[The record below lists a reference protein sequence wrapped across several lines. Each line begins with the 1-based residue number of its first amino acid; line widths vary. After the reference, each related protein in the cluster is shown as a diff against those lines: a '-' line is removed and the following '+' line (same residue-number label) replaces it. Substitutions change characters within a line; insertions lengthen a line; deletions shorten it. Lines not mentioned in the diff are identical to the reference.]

1 VENARQR
8 LIVALDVPSASQAR
22 EMVNTIGDS
31 AGSFKVGLQLFSAEG
46 PTLVRELTASKRRVF
61 LDLKLHDI
69 PNTGA
74 SAVKSVGALGAS
86 MLTIHASG
94 GPAMLKA
101 AVEAADSLAEPPL
114 LLGVTVLTS
123 MDEEEMHSSGVP
135 GSVADQ
141 VRRLAML
148 ARECGLGGIV
158 ASAKEASLL
167 RQVVGEEMAI
177 VVPGIR
183 PTGADKGDQ
192 ARVATPAEA
201 LRAGASH
208 LVVGRPITAA
218 ADPKR
223 AAEDVVH
230 EMGAVGGDLR

>member
-1 VENARQR
+1 MENARQR
-8 LIVALDVPSASQAR
+8 LIVALDVPSANRAQ
-22 EMVNTIGDS
+22 ELINTIGDS
-31 AGSFKVGLQLFSAEG
+31 AGSFKVGLQLFTAEG
-46 PTLVRELTASKRRVF
+46 PSLVRELTASRRRVF

-69 PNTGA
+69 PNTVA
-74 SAVKSVGALGAS
+74 AAVKSVGALGAR

-94 GPAMLKA
+94 GPAMLRA
-101 AVEAADSLAEPPL
+101 AVEAAGSLADPPL

-123 MDEEEMHSSGVP
+123 MDEEEMHSAGVP

-141 VRRLAML
+141 VRRLAKL

-158 ASAKEASLL
+158 ASAKEASLV

-183 PTGADKGDQ
+183 PAGTEKGDQ
-192 ARVATPAEA
+192 ARVATPVDA
-201 LRAGASH
+201 LRAGATH

-223 AAEDVVH
+223 AADHVVE
-230 EMGAVGGDLR
+230 EMDTVAADLR

>member
-1 VENARQR
+1 VENARKR
-8 LIVALDVPSASQAR
+8 LIVALDVPSANRAQ
-22 EMVNTIGDS
+22 ELVNTIGDS
-31 AGSFKVGLQLFSAEG
+31 AGFFKVGLQLFTAEG
-46 PTLVRELTASKRRVF
+46 PSLVRALTAGNRPVF

-69 PNTGA
+69 PNTVA
-74 SAVKSVGALGAS
+74 AAVKSVGALGAS

-101 AVEAADSLAEPPL
+101 AVEAASSLPEPPL

-123 MDEEEMHSSGVP
+123 MDEEEMHFAGVP

-141 VRRLAML
+141 VRRLAKL

-158 ASAKEASLL
+158 ASAKEASLV
-167 RQVVGEEMAI
+167 RQAVGEEMAI

-183 PTGADKGDQ
+183 PAGSEKGDQ
-192 ARVATPAEA
+192 SRVATPADA
-201 LRAGASH
+201 LRAGATH

-223 AAEDVVH
+223 AADEVVQ
-230 EMGAVGGDLR
+230 EMEAVGADLR